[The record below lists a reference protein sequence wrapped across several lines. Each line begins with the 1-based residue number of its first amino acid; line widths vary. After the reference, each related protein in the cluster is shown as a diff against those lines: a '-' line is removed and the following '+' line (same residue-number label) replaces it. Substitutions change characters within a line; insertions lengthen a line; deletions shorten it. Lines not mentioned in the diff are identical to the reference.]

1 MEITTQKKLKKKF
14 DGINTQVMAW
24 MINKYRERIIQ
35 VDYIIEN
42 IFHKIG
48 TVEKL
53 KKKNVN
59 NQHCIGTLFYK
70 LILAFVSSDIEI

>member
-1 MEITTQKKLKKKF
+1 M
-14 DGINTQVMAW
+14 M
-24 MINKYRERIIQ
+24 NKCRRRIVQ
-35 VDYIIEN
+35 GDYIMGN

-53 KKKNVN
+53 KKKNMN

>member
-1 MEITTQKKLKKKF
+1 M
-14 DGINTQVMAW
+14 M
-24 MINKYRERIIQ
+24 NKCRGRIVQ
-35 VDYIIEN
+35 GDYTIGN